1 MGLEGAGTSNILRSA
16 YDTELKHPGGLIFL
30 ITWKKGNFFKLENVT
45 LGYNFRPREN
55 KFMDNL
61 RVYLSAKNLVTITK
75 YSGSDPS
82 TVKT

>member
-1 MGLEGAGTSNILRSA
+1 M
-16 YDTELKHPGGLIFL
+16 
-30 ITWKKGNFFKLENVT
+30 T

-82 TVKT
+82 TVNINGIEPGLDETGSKYYPQATVFTLGVTINFK